1 LAMTPKPFKA
11 TGSRKMLKILKD
23 VPMMVWAGIFI
34 LGALTAYING
44 KVQRARADAV
54 WELRL
59 QQVSDS
65 VAAVLAERDAE
76 IAELDQTN
84 DSLAEVRET
93 VRVEIVKFRERQIE
107 TGENLEDHLTLN
119 GDTVGLAMLREH
131 QVVDVQKD
139 FEHSAETLLL
149 ETMLVNVRRQFS
161 LADDKFYASQRENA
175 VLRGRIAALERD
187 RSSGV
192 SLMLTAAIAGGAFA
206 LGSIVK

>member
-1 LAMTPKPFKA
+1 MKW
-11 TGSRKMLKILKD
+11 LKD

-76 IAELDQTN
+76 IAELDQAN

-119 GDTVGLAMLREH
+119 GDTVGLAMLQEH
-131 QVVDVQKD
+131 QVVDESKD
-139 FEHSAETLLL
+139 FKHSAETLLL
-149 ETMLVNVRRQFS
+149 ETMLVNVRRQ
-161 LADDKFYASQRENA
+161 LLLTEDKFLAVQREKA
-175 VLRGRIAALERD
+175 VLMGRIAALERD